1 MDLYEFQKLALRT
14 ESVIGDVVVK
24 KDELLCLIEAYAILG
39 DMLDCY
45 KKKIFYKKDKKYDET
60 FLLSLRKIQN
70 LTFDI
75 SYAHDAKPELVEHIS
90 NDQSRILHG
99 MLGVCT
105 ESAELAQILNKFVE
119 DGSLDVVNLMEE
131 MADGAGGTNSWYT
144 AVLCDAL
151 NIDPYEPM
159 DKVIRKLRARF
170 PDKYCDELAE
180 NRNIEAERAELE
192 S

>member
-1 MDLYEFQKLALRT
+1 MDLYEFQKLAIRT
-14 ESVIGDVVVK
+14 ESVIDDVIIK
-24 KDELLCLIEAYAILG
+24 KDEFLYLIEAFAVLG

-45 KKKIFYKKDKKYDET
+45 KKKIFYKKDTKYDET
-60 FLLSLRKIQN
+60 FLLSLRKLQN
-70 LTFDI
+70 LTFNI
-75 SYAHDAKPELVEHIS
+75 SYAHDQEPELVEHIS
-90 NDQSRILHG
+90 NKQSRVLHG

-105 ESAELAQILNKFVE
+105 ESAELAQILHKFVE
-119 DGSLDVVNLMEE
+119 DGSLDIVNLMEE

-151 NIDPYEPM
+151 GIDPYEPM
-159 DKVIRKLRARF
+159 DKVIRKLKARF
-170 PDKYCDELAE
+170 PNNYCDDRAE